1 MNKKAKS
8 LLKGIIVLALLGV
21 IIFFGIK
28 LIIKNDKSVSIKD
41 KNEIGKNEEY
51 KISLLAVGDALIHDG
66 VYKKAATGSKDSNG
80 YTKYDFNS
88 MFSYIK
94 DIVKDYDLAYYNQE
108 TIIGGKNLG
117 LSGYPCF
124 NSPDEIGDNL
134 VDMGFNLVSTAN
146 NHSMD
151 RGEKAIRYS
160 VDYWKKKENIVMA
173 GTYAS
178 KEERD
183 KILTYEKNGIT
194 YAFLAY
200 TYGTNGINVPSG
212 KDYLVNV
219 WPMNEGMSVARDTE
233 YQQYKEQVRKD
244 IESVRD
250 KVDVVIVSMH
260 WGVEYTHTPTAHQ
273 KDAAQF
279 LSELGVDIVLG
290 SHPHVIQPVEFIDDT
305 LVFYSFGNF
314 ISAQNGTEKRVEMI
328 ASLDINKKVE
338 NGKTTISIDNV
349 KTDLLWDYYTG
360 YYKVYPFPKL
370 NNSLLSNYKNI
381 YTQYKAIINKSGDD
395 RIQVGFL
402 E

>member
-1 MNKKAKS
+1 MKNKAKS
-8 LLKGIIVLALLGV
+8 LLRIFITLVVLTIIIVL
-21 IIFFGIK
+21 GIK
-28 LIIKNDKSVSIKD
+28 FINGKNKNVEIKNSVKTNDENKYSL
-41 KNEIGKNEEY
+41 
-51 KISLLAVGDALIHDG
+51 SLLAVGDALLHDG
-66 VYKKAATGSKDSNG
+66 VYQRAATSEKDSKG
-80 YTKYDFNS
+80 YTKYDFSS
-88 MFSYIK
+88 MFSYIAE
-94 DIVKDYDLAYYNQE
+94 ISKDYDLAYYNQE

-134 VDMGFNLVSTAN
+134 VDIGFNLVSTAN

-151 RGEKAIRYS
+151 RGERAILYS
-160 VDYWKKKENIVMA
+160 TDYWNKKENVVMA
-173 GTYAS
+173 GTYS
-178 KEERD
+178 SQEERD
-183 KILTYEKNGIT
+183 NIPTYEKNGIT

-200 TYGTNGINVPSG
+200 TYGTNGIAVPNG

-244 IESVRD
+244 VESVRD

-260 WGVEYTHTPTAHQ
+260 WGVEYTHTPTSHQ

-314 ISAQNGTEKRVEMI
+314 ISAQVGTERRVEMI
-328 ASLDINKKVE
+328 ASLNINKTEKDGE
-338 NGKTTISIDNV
+338 THISIDDV
-349 KTDLLWDYYTG
+349 KVDLLWDYYTG
-360 YYKVYPFPKL
+360 YYKVYPFTKL
-370 NNSLLSNYKNI
+370 NNSLLSNYQNI
-381 YTQYKAIINKSGDD
+381 YTQYKAIINKSGDE

>member
-1 MNKKAKS
+1 MKNKRKVSIKKFIVFIG
-8 LLKGIIVLALLGV
+8 LILIIVLGLYF
-21 IIFFGIK
+21 INKIN
-28 LIIKNDKSVSIKD
+28 KNVELKNKNSSKD
-41 KNEIGKNEEY
+41 GQTSSL
-51 KISLLAVGDALIHDG
+51 SLLAVGDALIHDG
-66 VYKKAATGSKDSNG
+66 VYKSAATNQKDENG

-88 MFSYIK
+88 MFSYISE
-94 DIVKDYDLAYYNQE
+94 IVKDYDLAYYNQE

-146 NHSMD
+146 NHTMD
-151 RGEKAIRYS
+151 RGEKAILYS
-160 VDYWKKKENIVMA
+160 VDYWKKKENVAMA
-173 GTYAS
+173 GIYS
-178 KEERD
+178 SQEERD
-183 KILTYEKNGIT
+183 KIPTYEKNGIT

-200 TYGTNGINVPSG
+200 TYGTNGIAVPYG

-219 WPMNEGMSVARDTE
+219 WPMNEGLSVARDTE
-233 YQQYKEQVRKD
+233 YQNYKEQVRKD

-250 KVDVVIVSMH
+250 NVDVLIVSMH
-260 WGVEYTHTPTAHQ
+260 WGIEYTHTPTAHQ

-314 ISAQNGTEKRVEMI
+314 ISGQVGTERRVEMI
-328 ASLDINKKVE
+328 ASLNINKTIKD
-338 NGKTTISIDNV
+338 GKTEISIDDV
-349 KTDLLWDYYTG
+349 KVDLLWDYYTG
-360 YYKVYPFPKL
+360 YFKVYPFSKL
-370 NNSLLSNYKNI
+370 NNSLLSNYQNI
-381 YTQYKAIINKSGDD
+381 YNTYKDIINQTGDE